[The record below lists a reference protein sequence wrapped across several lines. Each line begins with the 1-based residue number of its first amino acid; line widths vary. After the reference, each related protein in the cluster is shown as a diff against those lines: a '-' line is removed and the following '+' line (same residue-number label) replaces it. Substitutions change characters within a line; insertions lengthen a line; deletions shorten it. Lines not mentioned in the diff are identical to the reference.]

1 MFTLDRVDMK
11 ILELLQ
17 ENARM
22 SLKDISSQVF
32 LTSPAVSARIEK
44 LERVGVIE
52 GYHAKINR
60 EAFSQLMFTPGAQRQ
75 ALRVKVS

>member
-52 GYHAKINR
+52 GYPK
-60 EAFSQLMFTPGAQRQ
+60 
-75 ALRVKVS
+75 